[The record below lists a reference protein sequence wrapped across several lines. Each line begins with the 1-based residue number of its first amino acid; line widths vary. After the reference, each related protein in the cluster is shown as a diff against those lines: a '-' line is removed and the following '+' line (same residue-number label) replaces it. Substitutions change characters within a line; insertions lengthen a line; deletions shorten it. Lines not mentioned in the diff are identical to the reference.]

1 MEPKVLLCSP
11 INIVKE
17 YCLYRWLS
25 HINKLSYFNLEI
37 FLVDNSPNPAF
48 SQKIRG
54 LGFNCV
60 HEPPKD
66 RETRDYMARSLQR
79 CQTKFLS
86 GDYTHFFSLECDVF
100 PPLDIIERLLK
111 HNLEV
116 VGTTYWTEQGFNT
129 RMQLRTIYNS
139 HTDFKKHVKEY
150 KSRFLTFEET
160 QLFIDGQVN
169 PIYANGIGCTLIERS
184 ILEVIKFRID
194 PKDIGYPDTFFHTD
208 LFQAGIQNYVDT
220 SIIPEHMNSSWNT
233 ILSDTVHK
241 IMQVERGDLN
251 LKK

>member
-1 MEPKVLLCSP
+1 MEPKILLACA

-17 YCLYRWLS
+17 YCLYQWLD
-25 HINKLSYFNLEI
+25 HIKQLSYPFVEI

-48 SQKIRG
+48 SQKIRD

-60 HEPPKD
+60 HEPPKE
-66 RETRDYMARSLQR
+66 RETREYMAASLQR
-79 CQTKFLS
+79 CQIKFLA

-100 PPLDIIERLLK
+100 PPSDIIESLLK

-139 HTDFKKHVKEY
+139 HTDVKKHVKEY
-150 KSRFLTFEET
+150 KSRFLSFEET
-160 QLFIDGQVN
+160 QLFIDGSVK

-184 ILEVIKFRID
+184 VLEIIKFRID
-194 PKDIGYPDTFFHTD
+194 TEDIGYPDTFFHTD
-208 LFQAGIQNYVDT
+208 LFQSGIQNYVDT
-220 SIIPEHMNSSWNT
+220 SIIPRHVNSNWNT
-233 ILSDTVHK
+233 ILSDTAHK
-241 IMQVERGDLN
+241 KMQVEKGDLK